1 VSGADRPRLQ
11 RRPAT
16 EADIPFLLAL
26 REQTM
31 DAHVAASG
39 IDIHAGD
46 PGAARLERV
55 RQRFDCAEILLL
67 DGEPVGLIK
76 VVKAPGCWKLQQ
88 IQLSPR
94 LHGQGFG
101 RTLVEALLADA
112 EAAGVDVSLNVL
124 RANPARRLY
133 ERLGFAQV
141 GEDAHEFHMLRRHP
155 GVDARGG

>member
-1 VSGADRPRLQ
+1 MSNAPLQ

-16 EADIPFLLAL
+16 EADIPFLVAL

-31 DAHVAASG
+31 DVHLAASG
-39 IDIHAGD
+39 VDIRSGD

-67 DGEPVGLIK
+67 DGEPVGLVK

-88 IQLSPR
+88 IQLGPR
-94 LHGQGFG
+94 LQGQGYG
-101 RTLVEALLADA
+101 RELIEQLVADA
-112 EAAGVDVSLNVL
+112 GAAGADVSLNVL
-124 RANPARRLY
+124 KANPAKRLY

-141 GEDAHEFHMLRRHP
+141 GEDEFEFMMLRRRDRHP
-155 GVDARGG
+155 PLA